1 MEKDQDFL
9 ELTLALV
16 IQLQAV
22 TETIDELP
30 DNVSF
35 KREMKMRTLNYQNY
49 IDKFINVLGDK
60 IGNINNDESEKILQN
75 YVDAVKDFSDLRK
88 TIRIKQEHR

>member
-1 MEKDQDFL
+1 MEQDQDFL

-35 KREMKMRTLNYQNY
+35 KREMKMRTLNYQTF
-49 IDKFINVLGDK
+49 IDKFIDVLGVK
-60 IGNINNDESEKILQN
+60 IGDVNNSEQEKILEN
-75 YVDAVKDFSDLRK
+75 YVQAVKDFSDLRK
-88 TIRIKQEHR
+88 TIRIKQEFR